1 MAMAWRLPTLHHRD
15 SETPSFQASLSW
27 CRTLAPDHLLP
38 SSSPSTSTAT
48 HSAGAGAVNL
58 ARGTPVRPSSILVV
72 GATETLGR
80 QIAQQAV
87 DEGYVRCLVR
97 PRPTPAD
104 ILRDWHAIVVN
115 YCSAYIRREISIGN
129 RCPHKNC
136 MHDVAPAPLT
146 FIGSRNEKVSGK
158 LVTFAGPR
166 AWTTQ
171 EVITLCERFAGQE
184 ANITRV
190 PVSVLRVT
198 RQLTRLFE
206 CTNDV
211 ADRLAFL
218 EVSS

>member
-1 MAMAWRLPTLHHRD
+1 M
-15 SETPSFQASLSW
+15 Q
-27 CRTLAPDHLLP
+27 
-38 SSSPSTSTAT
+38 
-48 HSAGAGAVNL
+48 
-58 ARGTPVRPSSILVV
+58 
-72 GATETLGR
+72 
-80 QIAQQAV
+80 
-87 DEGYVRCLVR
+87 
-97 PRPTPAD
+97 
-104 ILRDWHAIVVN
+104 

-136 MHDVAPAPLT
+136 IHDVAPLT

-218 EVSS
+218 EKQLPLA

>member
-115 YCSAYIRREISIGN
+115 
-129 RCPHKNC
+129 
-136 MHDVAPAPLT
+136 DVAPAPLT